1 MRKTIFA
8 LALFTVILSFYV
20 SKAELFLEDVEL
32 VEFED
37 EELITTKPS
46 ATKGSDDKKKDTKT
60 KNPKKTDGKT
70 TPPKKTDGK
79 TTPPKDDKKKDDK
92 KKDKTKN
99 PKKTDGKTT
108 PNKKTAP
115 KKSST
120 MKWVIIAV
128 VVVLVGVAIWYFACR
143 GDDTEAKKD
152 KTFKEGKEAD
162 H

>member
-37 EELITTKPS
+37 EELGGTTTKTSTP
-46 ATKGSDDKKKDTKT
+46 KGSEKKAKTPTKTTEGTGKKATGTPKAGTTTTTTTKKPNGKKGKDKKT
-60 KNPKKTDGKT
+60 PAT
-70 TPPKKTDGK
+70 TPKTA
-79 TTPPKDDKKKDDK
+79 P
-92 KKDKTKN
+92 
-99 PKKTDGKTT
+99 
-108 PNKKTAP
+108 KTAP
-115 KKSST
+115 KKSN

-128 VVVLVGVAIWYFACR
+128 VVVLVGAAILYFACR
-143 GDDTEAKKD
+143 DDPDAAKKAEAKKEKD
-152 KTFKEGKEAD
+152 FKKGE

>member
-37 EELITTKPS
+37 EELGGTTTKTSTSKGSEKKAKTPTKT
-46 ATKGSDDKKKDTKT
+46 TKGTTKAPAKT
-60 KNPKKTDGKT
+60 PKAGTTTTTPTKKTDGKKGKDKKTPAT
-70 TPPKKTDGK
+70 TPKT
-79 TTPPKDDKKKDDK
+79 
-92 KKDKTKN
+92 
-99 PKKTDGKTT
+99 
-108 PNKKTAP
+108 KTAP

-128 VVVLVGVAIWYFACR
+128 VVVLVGAAILYFACR
-143 GDDTEAKKD
+143 GDDTEAEKD
-152 KTFKEGKEAD
+152 KNFKGGKEISPPP
-162 H
+162 

>member
-46 ATKGSDDKKKDTKT
+46 KGSDDKKDKTKT
-60 KNPKKTDGKT
+60 PTKDDKKDK
-70 TPPKKTDGK
+70 TPPKKDK
-79 TTPPKDDKKKDDK
+79 TPP
-92 KKDKTKN
+92 KKDKTP
-99 PKKTDGKTT
+99 PKKDKT
-108 PNKKTAP
+108 PPKKSTKPAP

-152 KTFKEGKEAD
+152 KAFKEGKKAED

>member
-37 EELITTKPS
+37 EELGGTTTKTSTPKGS
-46 ATKGSDDKKKDTKT
+46 EKKAKTPTKTTKGTGKKATGTPKAGTTTTTTTKGTT
-60 KNPKKTDGKT
+60 KAPAKKPKAGT
-70 TPPKKTDGK
+70 TPP
-79 TTPPKDDKKKDDK
+79 
-92 KKDKTKN
+92 
-99 PKKTDGKTT
+99 
-108 PNKKTAP
+108 KTAP

-128 VVVLVGVAIWYFACR
+128 VVVLVGVALWYLCR
-143 GDDTEAKKD
+143 HKC
-152 KTFKEGKEAD
+152 
-162 H
+162 HS

>member
-37 EELITTKPS
+37 EELITKKPS
-46 ATKGSDDKKKDTKT
+46 STKGSDKKDKTKTPTKDTEPPKGSDKKDKT
-60 KNPKKTDGKT
+60 PKTDK
-70 TPPKKTDGK
+70 TPPKKTDK
-79 TTPPKDDKKKDDK
+79 T
-92 KKDKTKN
+92 DKTP
-99 PKKTDGKTT
+99 PKKTD
-108 PNKKTAP
+108 

-143 GDDTEAKKD
+143 GGDDAETKKE
-152 KTFKEGKEAD
+152 KAFKEGEQES

>member
-37 EELITTKPS
+37 EELGDTTTKTSTPKGSEKKAKTPTKTTEGTGKKATGTKPKAGTTTTKP
-46 ATKGSDDKKKDTKT
+46 TKGTTKAPAKK
-60 KNPKKTDGKT
+60 PKAGT
-70 TPPKKTDGK
+70 TPP
-79 TTPPKDDKKKDDK
+79 
-92 KKDKTKN
+92 
-99 PKKTDGKTT
+99 
-108 PNKKTAP
+108 KTAP

-143 GDDTEAKKD
+143 DDPAKKAEVEKD
-152 KTFKEGKEAD
+152 KKFKGEQAS